1 LASSVDIATYSSPVE
16 ISTTNE
22 SFVAFQISS
31 DSALDADVIVK
42 LQQSSNSQLID
53 IDGTSKTIAAG
64 ENTVLIETN
73 NFTLG
78 RLYLSVDIGSATAGT
93 LTIDTSNKKKEI
105 SDEVTA
111 TITGE
116 VDAKLTNSEL
126 DVVID
131 SDSEAINLLRNIL
144 RELKL
149 NNKLLNKILN

>member
-1 LASSVDIATYSSPVE
+1 MASSVDIATYSSPVE

-22 SFVAFQISS
+22 TFVAFQVSS

-53 IDGTSKTIAAG
+53 IDGTSKTIASG

-78 RLYLSVDIGSATAGT
+78 RLYLSVDVGSATAGT
-93 LTIDTSNKKKEI
+93 LTIDTSNKKKED

-131 SDSEAINLLRNIL
+131 SDSEAVNLLRNIL